1 MVQLIAPLVEADLSY
16 YGYLY
21 SLVFAADMFETV
33 FSKEP
38 MSPENGMKY
47 RNEILKV
54 GGSREEMDSLVALL
68 GRKPNN
74 DAFLRDLLSGAEDAS
89 ARL

>member
-1 MVQLIAPLVEADLSY
+1 MVFEAADGRY

-33 FSKEP
+33 FSKAP

-74 DAFLRDLLSGAEDAS
+74 EAFLRDLLSGAEDQS
-89 ARL
+89 SPARL

>member
-1 MVQLIAPLVEADLSY
+1 LVTADPRY

-21 SLVFAADMFETV
+21 SLVFAADMFDTV
-33 FSKEP
+33 FSTAP
-38 MSPENGMKY
+38 MSPQNGMKY

-54 GGSREEMDSLVALL
+54 GGSRDDMDSLVALL
-68 GRKPNN
+68 GRKPTN
-74 DAFLRDLLSGAEDAS
+74 DAFLRDLLSGAEGEA